1 MKDFPSMFRISIFTK
16 YAIRTECTFNSI
28 RLQWPSFTFDWTRDG
43 KKPAVKIYHALYP
56 NSWGWSNIDIAL
68 IGNGI
73 ERNEKKKFAQL
84 SPSCAP
90 LCRSLSWL
98 ESNFLVNLPMPK
110 KDGHS
115 IGLSHHHRHRH
126 HHRRHHRHEMKLFAN
141 CINILGSLESATAFG
156 FERTMAVF
164 D

>member
-28 RLQWPSFTFDWTRDG
+28 RLGPVSPLIG
-43 KKPAVKIYHALYP
+43 YGMEKKNAVKIYHALYP

-84 SPSCAP
+84 CPS
-90 LCRSLSWL
+90 
-98 ESNFLVNLPMPK
+98 
-110 KDGHS
+110 
-115 IGLSHHHRHRH
+115 
-126 HHRRHHRHEMKLFAN
+126 
-141 CINILGSLESATAFG
+141 
-156 FERTMAVF
+156 
-164 D
+164 